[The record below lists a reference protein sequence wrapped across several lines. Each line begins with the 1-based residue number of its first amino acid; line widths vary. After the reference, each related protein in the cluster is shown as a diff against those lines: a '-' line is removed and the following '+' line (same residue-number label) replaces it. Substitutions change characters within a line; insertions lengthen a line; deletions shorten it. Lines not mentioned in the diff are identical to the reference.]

1 MHSASGSKT
10 NPPAVQGS
18 CAGVAPKTQTG
29 SQSLTQVSEMFN
41 YIKYH
46 EYKKLLI
53 FLRQF
58 VTTLLKNL
66 HANIKIIYNLIFEN
80 KSNNI
85 YCTIEPC

>member
-18 CAGVAPKTQTG
+18 GVAPKTQTG

-46 EYKKLLI
+46 EYKKLI
-53 FLRQF
+53 NFLRQF

-85 YCTIEPC
+85 YCTIVPC